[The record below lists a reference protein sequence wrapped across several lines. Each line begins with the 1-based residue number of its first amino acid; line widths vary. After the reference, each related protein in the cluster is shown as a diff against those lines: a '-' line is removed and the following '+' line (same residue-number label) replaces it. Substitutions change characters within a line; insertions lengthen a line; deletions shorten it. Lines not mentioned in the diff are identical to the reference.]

1 MLRTLRLPA
10 LLLAAVTA
18 CSSTDSPIRD
28 AQVIETTTFAPALG
42 VNLGASTKLASGMYI
57 RDITVGTGADVVA
70 GQNVSMRYTGTFNN
84 GTQFDANTSGTPFS
98 FRLGA
103 GLGTWRWEVPT
114 GEMTCSD
121 RLITMIGYTREA
133 FPTQADAWAALVHP
147 DDLPGWLAAT
157 KEHFQRSQSALR
169 AELRV
174 RRRRSRPWVC
184 CGSSRR

>member
-103 GLGTWRWEVPT
+103 EQV
-114 GEMTCSD
+114 
-121 RLITMIGYTREA
+121 IA
-133 FPTQADAWAALVHP
+133 
-147 DDLPGWLAAT
+147 GWD
-157 KEHFQRSQSALR
+157 QGI
-169 AELRV
+169 V
-174 RRRRSRPWVC
+174 
-184 CGSSRR
+184 GM